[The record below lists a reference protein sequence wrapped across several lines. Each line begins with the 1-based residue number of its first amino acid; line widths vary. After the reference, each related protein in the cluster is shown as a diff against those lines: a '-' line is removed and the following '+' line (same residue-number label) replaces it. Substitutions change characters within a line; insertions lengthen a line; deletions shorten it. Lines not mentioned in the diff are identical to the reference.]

1 MRTLK
6 EREAL
11 ALIER
16 HIEQGPSRPGPADVR
31 LIQYRV
37 PVWTLIGAVHAVDGD
52 AERVSQDQKV
62 PVEAVEAAIV
72 YYLRHKTAI
81 DARLAAPE
89 S

>member
-16 HIEQGPSRPGPADVR
+16 HIEQDPSRPGPADAR
-31 LIQYRV
+31 LVEYAL
-37 PVWTLIGAVHAVDGD
+37 PVWSLVGAVHAADGE
-52 AERVSQDQKV
+52 AERVSQDYQI

-72 YYLRHKTAI
+72 YYLRHKAAI
-81 DARLAAPE
+81 DARLAAQG

>member
-6 EREAL
+6 EREAI

-16 HIEQGPSRPGPADVR
+16 HIEQDPSRPGPADAR
-31 LIQYRV
+31 IIQYGV
-37 PVWTLIGAVHAVDGD
+37 PVWTLVGSVQAADGE
-52 AERVSQDQKV
+52 AEPVSRDYQI

-72 YYLRHKTAI
+72 YYLRHKAAI
-81 DARLAAPE
+81 DARLAAR